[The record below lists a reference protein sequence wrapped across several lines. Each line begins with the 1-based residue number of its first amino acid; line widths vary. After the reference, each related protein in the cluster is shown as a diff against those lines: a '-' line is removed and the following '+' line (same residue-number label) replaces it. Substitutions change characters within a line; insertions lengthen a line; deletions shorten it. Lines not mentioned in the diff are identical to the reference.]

1 MFRLYNDI
9 NKEMEELIMNNKKIK
24 LFAGILTAAVVLAA
38 GTGSAFAENKEDQV
52 KISRK
57 EALEIA
63 VKDAKIEEDEIK
75 KSRVKFEHD
84 DGKLIYN
91 VEFYTDTKEY
101 DYEINANTGK
111 ILEVDFEI
119 EREFKDSSLLEKAK
133 ISEEE
138 AQQIALEKVPG
149 ASEDDLYLE
158 LDYDDG
164 KLIYEGEILYDSYEY
179 EFEINAE
186 TGEME
191 SWEKESFWD

>member
-1 MFRLYNDI
+1 
-9 NKEMEELIMNNKKIK
+9 MNNKKMK
-24 LFAGILTAAVVLAA
+24 VFAGILTATFVLAA
-38 GTGSAFAENKEDQV
+38 GTGSAFAEDKEDQV

-63 VKDAKIEEDEIK
+63 LKDAEIEEDEIK
-75 KSRVKFEHD
+75 KSRVEFEHD
-84 DGKLIYN
+84 DGTLFYN
-91 VEFYTDTKEY
+91 VEFYTDKKEY
-101 DYEINANTGK
+101 DYEIDAKTGK

-133 ISEEE
+133 ISEQE
-138 AQQIALEKVPG
+138 AQQIVLDEVSG
-149 ASEDDLYLE
+149 ASEDDLYME

-164 KLIYEGEILYDSYEY
+164 ELMYEGELLYDGYEY

-186 TGEME
+186 TGEIE

>member
-1 MFRLYNDI
+1 
-9 NKEMEELIMNNKKIK
+9 MNNKKIK